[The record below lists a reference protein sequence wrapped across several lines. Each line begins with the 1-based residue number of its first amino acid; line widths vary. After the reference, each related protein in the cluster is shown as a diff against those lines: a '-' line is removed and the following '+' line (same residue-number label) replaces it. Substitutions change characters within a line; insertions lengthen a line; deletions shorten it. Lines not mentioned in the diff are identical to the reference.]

1 MNTGVLQTVSR
12 SAMDSKDLSD
22 LLSLLLIQLQ
32 DRSSDRA
39 SKHEPAISL
48 KFNWSSSS
56 ALRLTCLT
64 SIPLRL
70 EHTDYALI
78 LKQPCA
84 VALAG
89 CCRLLCAR
97 QMPHSHNMKTQGK
110 EATVSVMG
118 LPRCGTVR
126 MRLGATSCARQRHAA
141 AAEGCS

>member
-1 MNTGVLQTVSR
+1 MQWIQRPSLKKTTQ
-12 SAMDSKDLSD
+12 DLSD

-97 QMPHSHNMKTQGK
+97 QMPHNMKTQGE